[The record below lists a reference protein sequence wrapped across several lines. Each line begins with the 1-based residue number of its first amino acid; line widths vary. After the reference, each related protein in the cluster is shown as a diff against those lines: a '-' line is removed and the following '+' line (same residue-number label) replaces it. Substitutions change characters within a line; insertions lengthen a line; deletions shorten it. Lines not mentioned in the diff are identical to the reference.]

1 MKRAV
6 CECDQQLA
14 TKIKEIEINLDS
26 IGYNVDNCISYMH
39 KEKFKYKIKNQ
50 TYTSSLSP
58 ND

>member
-50 TYTSSLSP
+50 TYT
-58 ND
+58 